1 MPYPHGD
8 ATVSMTT
15 SPDRPTAPVPVQTWP
30 AASGYA
36 AAAMT
41 RTGARRETNQDSF
54 VAIPPASNRPW
65 LVAVADGVGGGNAGE
80 VASHAAVDA
89 LGRAWRAAWSDG
101 APATDPTVA
110 LYRACVAADDA
121 ARRVAIAAET
131 RGAATTLTAV
141 TVGPRGLVVAQAG
154 DSAAWVRANVA
165 PLGPP
170 ARRVTPEFTA
180 IAQENAR
187 RAEGGLPALTAA
199 EVATHPDRG
208 VITTYLGMPNG
219 CPIHV
224 ETVAT
229 GANLPAVILA
239 CTDGVTDVMAV
250 PELDRAILAGAPEV
264 IVDQIARTVN
274 HLRGG
279 DDATVVALVATPTGA
294 PFTTTGQANGATSQ
308 PIGGLGKPAASP
320 ATGNHGRHGA
330 STLDPADPYGLRAA
344 ARTPADSASRAI
356 TRRALGAGAFAV
368 LAIGAGAGIAWAW
381 PFAERLAGAFRG
393 PTGVADP
400 VTSARDYLAQ
410 AATGDHDALWLR
422 LSATSRGAVPQ
433 AEFARRHRDFLA
445 EVGAPRI
452 TGQPAAGPATA
463 LPGGRSATV
472 ACDLTYASVR
482 FGEIRA
488 RVALPFTWE
497 DDAWRLDWSPAVLL
511 PNLTGGRRV
520 RVASDAPM
528 RGALLDRTG
537 KPLASLPAPAA
548 PSLNEAI
555 PVLTPTPTASGE
567 GRMRAYPAGEVAGPL
582 VGYTAEAT
590 PEELT
595 ALADRGY
602 VAGDRVGRAGLE
614 RVAEAHLSGARGS
627 RLDVLEPSGIV
638 VTTLATV
645 PPRHGGTVVTTLDL
659 DLQRVA
665 EAALGDRLGS
675 IVAIELPSG
684 AIRAAATW
692 PRYDPAA
699 FETGRGVADLLQ
711 DPRKPLLDRPVQ
723 GLYPP
728 GSTFKVVTMAAAMA
742 HGLATP
748 DSEFTCTGTWTGL
761 PGVSQRCWL
770 RSGHGT
776 ITLADGLTQ
785 SCNSVFYE
793 LGKRLDAL
801 DASLLP
807 AVARQAGL
815 GAVTGAFPGEEP
827 SGLVPDAT
835 WKRAT
840 LKEPWT
846 PGDSVNL
853 AIGQGQ
859 LLVSPLQLAAT
870 YGMIAT
876 GQPIVPTV
884 LGAVRLPGGS
894 VEQAV
899 PTPTRAAALR
909 AWAPAALTAM
919 RASLAAAVSTRS
931 GTAVGAFAGSRVASI
946 VAGKTGTAENQPGKP
961 THAWFAG
968 YGPVGTPTVAVVAMV
983 EQGGEGSGV
992 AAPIARKVLE
1002 AALAG

>member
-8 ATVSMTT
+8 ATGLMTT
-15 SPDRPTAPVPVQTWP
+15 SPDRTTAPVTVQSWP
-30 AASGYA
+30 TTSGYA
-36 AAAMT
+36 AAAMS
-41 RTGARRETNQDSF
+41 RTGTRRGANEDAF
-54 VAIPPASNRPW
+54 VAIPAAGNRPW
-65 LVAVADGVGGGNAGE
+65 LVAVADGVGGANAGE
-80 VASHAAVDA
+80 VASHTAVDA
-89 LGRAWRAAWSDG
+89 LKRVWHDAWRDG
-101 APATDPTVA
+101 APPTDPTVA

-121 ARRVAIAAET
+121 VRRVAIDANS
-131 RGAATTLTAV
+131 RGAATTLTAA
-141 TVGPRGLVVAQAG
+141 TVGPRGLVIAQAG
-154 DSAAWVRANVA
+154 DSAVWVRDTAS
-165 PLGPP
+165 PLGTP

-180 IAQENAR
+180 LAQENDR
-187 RAEGGLPALTAA
+187 RVRDGLRPLSAT
-199 EVATHPDRG
+199 EVAAHPERG

-224 ETVAT
+224 ETVTA
-229 GANLPAVILA
+229 GPNLPAVVLA
-239 CTDGVTDVMAV
+239 CTDGVTDVMAIAD
-250 PELDRAILAGAPEV
+250 LDRAITSGDPEA
-264 IVDQIARTVN
+264 IVDLIARTVDV
-274 HLRGG
+274 LRGG
-279 DDATVVALVATPTGA
+279 DDATVVVLVGTPTGA
-294 PFTTTGQANGATSQ
+294 A
-308 PIGGLGKPAASP
+308 IASP
-320 ATGNHGRHGA
+320 AQPQRATGIPVASAVGRPPARTGPSPH
-330 STLDPADPYGLRAA
+330 DPSDPYGLRAA
-344 ARTPADSASRAI
+344 SRGPSHGAARAT
-356 TRRALGAGAFAV
+356 TRRALAVGGVGIFA
-368 LAIGAGAGIAWAW
+368 LAAGAGIAWGW
-381 PFAERLAGAFRG
+381 PFAERIVGAFRG
-393 PTGVADP
+393 AGGVDP
-400 VTSARDYLAQ
+400 VVAARDYLAQ
-410 AATGDHDALWLR
+410 AATGDHATLWLR
-422 LSATSRGAVPQ
+422 LSANARREVSQEDFT
-433 AEFARRHRDFLA
+433 RRHRDFLA
-445 EVGAPRI
+445 ELGAPRI
-452 TGQPAAGPATA
+452 AGEPVPGPSTA
-463 LPGGRSATV
+463 IPGGRSATV
-472 ACDLTYASVR
+472 ACDLTYASTR
-482 FGEIRA
+482 FGEIRV
-488 RVALPFTWE
+488 RVALPFVWE
-497 DDAWRLDWSPAVLL
+497 DDAWRLDWSPTVLL
-511 PNLTGGRRV
+511 PNLTGGRRI
-520 RVASDAPM
+520 RVASDAPT
-528 RGALLDRTG
+528 RGTILDRAG
-537 KPLASLPAPAA
+537 KPLASLPVAPPVAEA
-548 PSLNEAI
+548 PSPPSKATLTAI
-555 PVLTPTPTASGE
+555 GPTPSPTGRVAS
-567 GRMRAYPAGEVAGPL
+567 RLYPAGDVAGPL

-590 PEELT
+590 PDEL
-595 ALADRGY
+595 ASLADRGY
-602 VAGDRVGRAGLE
+602 IAGDRVGRAGLE
-614 RVAEAHLSGARGS
+614 RVAETHLAGARGS

-665 EAALGDRLGS
+665 EAALGERLGS

-692 PRYDPAA
+692 PRYDPSA
-699 FETGRGVADLLQ
+699 FETGRGVGDLLQ

-742 HGLATP
+742 HGVATP

-770 RSGHGT
+770 KSGHGT

-827 SGLVPDAT
+827 TGLVPDAT

-859 LLVSPLQLAAT
+859 LLVSPLQLVAT

-876 GQPIVPTV
+876 GQPIVPAIIS
-884 LGAVRLPGGS
+884 AVRLPGGS

-899 PTPTRAAALR
+899 AVPTPAAPLR
-909 AWAPAALTAM
+909 AWTPTALTAM
-919 RASLAAAVSTRS
+919 RASLAAAVSSRN
-931 GTAVGAFAGSRVASI
+931 GTAVGAFAGSKIASI

-968 YGPVGTPTVAVVAMV
+968 YGPIGTPTVAVVAMV

>member
-1 MPYPHGD
+1 
-8 ATVSMTT
+8 MTT
-15 SPDRPTAPVPVQTWP
+15 SPDLPSALAPVQTWP
-30 AASGYA
+30 ASSGYA
-36 AAAMT
+36 AAGMT
-41 RTGARRETNQDSF
+41 RTGTRRDTNQDAF
-54 VAIPPASNRPW
+54 MAIPPAGNRPW
-65 LVAVADGVGGGNAGE
+65 LIAVADGVGGRSAGE
-80 VASHAAVDA
+80 VASHAALEA
-89 LGRAWRAAWSDG
+89 LGRTWRAAWGDG

-110 LYRACVAADDA
+110 LYRACVAADDSV
-121 ARRVAIAAET
+121 RRVATAADT

-141 TVGPRGLVVAQAG
+141 TVDPRGVVVAQAG
-154 DSAAWVRANVA
+154 DSAAWVRDTVA
-165 PLGPP
+165 PLGTP
-170 ARRVTPEFTA
+170 ARRVTPEFTV
-180 IAQENAR
+180 IAQEDDR
-187 RAEGGLPALTAA
+187 RARDGLPPLSAT
-199 EVATHPDRG
+199 EVTSHPERG

-229 GANLPAVILA
+229 GATLPAVILA
-239 CTDGVTDVMAV
+239 CTDGVTDVMTLSD
-250 PELDRAILAGAPEV
+250 LDRAIITADPEA
-264 IVDQIARTVN
+264 IVDRIARTVN
-274 HLRGG
+274 VLRGG
-279 DDATVVALVATPTGA
+279 DDATVVVLVAA
-294 PFTTTGQANGATSQ
+294 TTESPIPSTKQ
-308 PIGGLGKPAASP
+308 PHVGTIVPNTSP
-320 ATGNHGRHGA
+320 AENPRVRPRSGLH
-330 STLDPADPYGLRAA
+330 DPSDPYGLRAA
-344 ARTPADSASRAI
+344 SRGPSQGAAWTT
-356 TRRALGAGAFAV
+356 TRRALAV
-368 LAIGAGAGIAWAW
+368 GGVGILALATGAGIAWGW
-381 PFAERLAGAFRG
+381 PLAERIAGAFRG
-393 PTGVADP
+393 AGGVDP
-400 VTSARDYLAQ
+400 VLAARDYFAQ
-410 AATGDHDALWLR
+410 AATGDFAALWLR
-422 LSATSRGAVPQ
+422 LSSNARREVSQ
-433 AEFARRHRDFLA
+433 EDFARRHRDFLA
-445 EVGAPRI
+445 EISAPRI
-452 TGQPAAGPATA
+452 AGEPVPGPSTA
-463 LPGGRSATV
+463 VPGGRSATV
-472 ACDLTYASVR
+472 TCDVAYASTR
-482 FGEIRA
+482 FGELRA
-488 RVALPFTWE
+488 RVALSFVWE

-511 PNLTGGRRV
+511 PNLTSGRRV
-520 RVASDAPM
+520 RVASDAPT
-528 RGALLDRTG
+528 RGTILDRAG
-537 KPLASLPAPAA
+537 KPLASLPVASPGAEAA
-548 PSLNEAI
+548 TPSPKA
-555 PVLTPTPTASGE
+555 TPTAIGPTPSPTS
-567 GRMRAYPAGEVAGPL
+567 RVASRLYPAGEVAGPL

-590 PEELT
+590 PEELA

-614 RVAEAHLSGARGS
+614 RVAEAHLAGARGS

-659 DLQRVA
+659 DLQRIA
-665 EAALGDRLGS
+665 EAALGERPGS

-692 PRYDPAA
+692 PRYDPSA

-711 DPRKPLLDRPVQ
+711 DPRKPLFDRPVQ

-742 HGLATP
+742 HGVATP
-748 DSEFTCTGTWTGL
+748 ESEFTCTGTWTGL

-770 RSGHGT
+770 KSGHGT

-859 LLVSPLQLAAT
+859 LLVSPLQLVAA

-876 GQPIVPTV
+876 GQPIVPNIV
-884 LGAVRLPGGS
+884 AAVRLPGGN
-894 VEQAV
+894 VEQAIV
-899 PTPTRAAALR
+899 APTPAATLR
-909 AWAPAALTAM
+909 AWTPAALGAM
-919 RASLAAAVSTRS
+919 RASLAAAVSSRN
-931 GTAVGAFAGSRVASI
+931 GTAVGAFAGSKVASM

-968 YGPVGTPTVAVVAMV
+968 YGPTGTPTVAVVAMV

-1002 AALAG
+1002 AALAR

>member
-1 MPYPHGD
+1 
-8 ATVSMTT
+8 MTT
-15 SPDRPTAPVPVQTWP
+15 SPDRTTAPVTVQSWP
-30 AASGYA
+30 ATSGYA
-36 AAAMT
+36 AAAMS
-41 RTGARRETNQDSF
+41 RTGTRRDANEDAF
-54 VAIPPASNRPW
+54 VAIAPAEGRPW
-65 LVAVADGVGGGNAGE
+65 LVAVADGVGGANAGE
-80 VASHAAVDA
+80 VASRAAIDA
-89 LGRAWRAAWSDG
+89 LERVWRAAWREG
-101 APATDPTVA
+101 APPTDPTVA

-121 ARRVAIAAET
+121 VRRVAIDANT
-131 RGAATTLTAV
+131 RGAATTLTAA
-141 TVGPRGLVVAQAG
+141 TIGPRGLIVAQAG
-154 DSAAWVRANVA
+154 DSEVWVRDTAS
-165 PLGPP
+165 PLGTS
-170 ARRVTPEFTA
+170 ARRVTREFTA
-180 IAQENAR
+180 IAQENDR
-187 RAEGGLPALTAA
+187 RTRDGLPPLTAA
-199 EVATHPDRG
+199 EVAAHPDRG

-224 ETVAT
+224 ETVT
-229 GANLPAVILA
+229 SGANLPAVILA
-239 CTDGVTDVMAV
+239 CTDGVTDVMAITD
-250 PELDRAILAGAPEV
+250 LDRAITSGDPEA
-264 IVDQIARTVN
+264 IVDLIARTVDV
-274 HLRGG
+274 LRGG
-279 DDATVVALVATPTGA
+279 DDATAVVLVGTPTGA
-294 PFTTTGQANGATSQ
+294 AIASTGQPQRAT
-308 PIGGLGKPAASP
+308 GMPAASP
-320 ATGNHGRHGA
+320 VGTPRARPG
-330 STLDPADPYGLRAA
+330 SDPQDPSDPYGLRAA
-344 ARTPADSASRAI
+344 SRGPSHGAARAT
-356 TRRALGAGAFAV
+356 TRRALAVGGAGIFA
-368 LAIGAGAGIAWAW
+368 LAAGAGIAWGW
-381 PFAERLAGAFRG
+381 PFAERIVGAFRG
-393 PTGVADP
+393 AGGADP
-400 VTSARDYLAQ
+400 VVAARDYLAQ
-410 AATGDHDALWLR
+410 AATGDHAALWLR
-422 LSATSRGAVPQ
+422 LSANARREVPQ
-433 AEFARRHRDFLA
+433 EDFARRHRDFLA
-445 EVGAPRI
+445 EIGAPRI
-452 TGQPAAGPATA
+452 AGEPVPGPSTA
-463 LPGGRSATV
+463 IPGGRSATV
-472 ACDLTYASVR
+472 ACDVAYASTR
-482 FGEIRA
+482 FGELRA
-488 RVALPFTWE
+488 RVGLSFVWE

-520 RVASDAPM
+520 RVASDAPT
-528 RGALLDRTG
+528 RGTILDRTG
-537 KPLASLPAPAA
+537 RPLASLP
-548 PSLNEAI
+548 
-555 PVLTPTPTASGE
+555 VQLTPPTPPTGAQATATAERVGSRGAPD
-567 GRMRAYPAGEVAGPL
+567 GLGASPMRVYPAGDVAGPL

-590 PEELT
+590 PEELA

-614 RVAEAHLSGARGS
+614 RVAEIHLAGARGS

-665 EAALGDRLGS
+665 EAALGERLGS
-675 IVAIELPSG
+675 VVAIELPSG

-692 PRYDPAA
+692 PRYDPSA
-699 FETGRGVADLLQ
+699 FETGRGVGDLLQ

-742 HGLATP
+742 HGVATP

-770 RSGHGT
+770 KSGHGT

-827 SGLVPDAT
+827 TGLVPDAA

-859 LLVSPLQLAAT
+859 LLVSPLQLVAT

-876 GQPIVPTV
+876 GQPIVPNIV
-884 LGAVRLPGGS
+884 GAVRLPGGS
-894 VEQAV
+894 VEQAIAV
-899 PTPTRAAALR
+899 PTPAATLR
-909 AWAPAALTAM
+909 VWTPAALSAM
-919 RASLAAAVSTRS
+919 RASLAAAVSSRN
-931 GTAVGAFAGSRVASI
+931 GTAVGAFAGSKVAPI

>member
-1 MPYPHGD
+1 MTMSTDRTSD
-8 ATVSMTT
+8 AV
-15 SPDRPTAPVPVQTWP
+15 AVQAWP

-36 AAAMT
+36 AAAT
-41 RTGARRETNQDSF
+41 SRTGTRRATNQDAF
-54 VAIPPASNRPW
+54 VAIPPVGKRPW
-65 LVAVADGVGGGNAGE
+65 LVAVADGVGGNNAGE
-80 VASHAAVDA
+80 IASHAAVDA
-89 LGRAWRAAWSDG
+89 LGRAWRAAWADG
-101 APATDPTVA
+101 AAPTDFTVA
-110 LYRACVAADDA
+110 IYQAYVAADDA
-121 ARRVAIAAET
+121 VRRVAVAAET
-131 RGAATTLTAV
+131 RGAATTLTVAA
-141 TVGPRGLVVAQAG
+141 VGPRGLVVAQAG
-154 DSAAWVRANVA
+154 DSAAWIRDDLA
-165 PLGPP
+165 PLSHP

-180 IAQENAR
+180 IAGVNTQRAQE
-187 RAEGGLPALTAA
+187 GLPALTAS
-199 EVATHPDRG
+199 EVAAHPERN
-208 VITTYLGMPNG
+208 VITTYLGMADG
-219 CPIHV
+219 CPIYV

-229 GANLPAVILA
+229 GAKLPAVILV
-239 CTDGVTDVMAV
+239 CTDGVTDVMTITD
-250 PELDRAILAGAPEV
+250 LDRAIVTGAAEAIIDV
-264 IVDQIARTVN
+264 ITRTVEV
-274 HLRGG
+274 LRAG
-279 DDATVVALVATPTGA
+279 DDATAVVLVATPTGIPIA
-294 PFTTTGQANGATSQ
+294 STGQAHSSD
-308 PIGGLGKPAASP
+308 PKPAASP
-320 ATGNHGRHGA
+320 AGSHQIRSGSGA
-330 STLDPADPYGLRAA
+330 HDPTDPYGLRAA
-344 ARTPADSASRAI
+344 SRTPPHGAARTA
-356 TRRALGAGAFAV
+356 TRRALAVGGASI
-368 LAIGAGAGIAWAW
+368 LALATGAGISWGW
-381 PFAERLAGAFRG
+381 PLAERVIGAFRG
-393 PTGVADP
+393 AGGADP
-400 VTSARDYLAQ
+400 VTAARDYLAQ
-410 AATGDHDALWLR
+410 AAIGDHAALWLR
-422 LSATSRGAVPQ
+422 LSATARREVSQ
-433 AEFARRHRDFLA
+433 EDFARRHRDFLA
-445 EVGAPRI
+445 ELGAPRI
-452 TGQPAAGPATA
+452 AGEPVPGPSTA
-463 LPGGRSATV
+463 ILGGRTATV
-472 ACDLTYASVR
+472 ACDLAYASTR

-488 RVALPFTWE
+488 RVALPFVWE
-497 DDAWRLDWSPAVLL
+497 DGSWRLDWSPAVLL
-511 PNLTGGRRV
+511 PNLTGGRRI
-520 RVASDAPM
+520 RVASDAPT
-528 RGALLDRTG
+528 RGTILDRAG
-537 KPLASLPAPAA
+537 RPLASLPVAA
-548 PSLNEAI
+548 PTPEAA
-555 PVLTPTPTASGE
+555 TPSPKVTPTAVGPTPSPPS
-567 GRMRAYPAGEVAGPL
+567 RIASRLYPAGEVAGPL

-590 PEELT
+590 PEEL
-595 ALADRGY
+595 ASLADRGY

-614 RVAEAHLSGARGS
+614 RVAEKHLAGARGS

-665 EAALGDRLGS
+665 EAALGERLGS

-684 AIRAAATW
+684 SIRAAATW

-807 AVARQAGL
+807 SVARQAGL

-827 SGLVPDAT
+827 SGLVPDAA
-835 WKRAT
+835 WKRAI

-859 LLVSPLQLAAT
+859 LLVSPLQLVAT

-876 GQPIVPTV
+876 GQPIVPTI
-884 LGAVRLPGGS
+884 LSAVRLPGGS
-894 VEQAV
+894 VEQTIAV
-899 PTPTRAAALR
+899 PTPAPPLR
-909 AWAPAALTAM
+909 AWTPAALAAM

-931 GTAVGAFAGSRVASI
+931 GTAVGAFAGSKVASI

-961 THAWFAG
+961 THAWFVG
-968 YGPVGTPTVAVVAMV
+968 YGPIGTPTVAVVAMV

-992 AAPIARKVLE
+992 AAPVARKVLE
-1002 AALAG
+1002 TTLAR

>member
-1 MPYPHGD
+1 
-8 ATVSMTT
+8 MTT
-15 SPDRPTAPVPVQTWP
+15 SPDRPTAPVPVQAWP

-41 RTGARRETNQDSF
+41 RIGARRDTNQDAFS
-54 VAIPPASNRPW
+54 AIPPAGNRPW

-101 APATDPTVA
+101 AARTDPTVA

-131 RGAATTLTAV
+131 SGAATTLTAV
-141 TVGPRGLVVAQAG
+141 TVGPRGMVVAQAG
-154 DSAAWVRANVA
+154 DSTAWVRADVA
-165 PLGPP
+165 PRGHP

-199 EVATHPDRG
+199 EVAAHPDRG

-224 ETVAT
+224 ETVASGT
-229 GANLPAVILA
+229 NLPAVILA

-250 PELDRAILAGAPEV
+250 PELDRTILAGAPEA
-264 IVDQIARTVN
+264 IVEQIARAVDL
-274 HLRGG
+274 LRGG

-294 PFTTTGQANGATSQ
+294 PCTGEGRPNGTTSAQ
-308 PIGGLGKPAASP
+308 PDGGSGKHVESP
-320 ATGNHGRHGA
+320 APGNRGRPGA

-344 ARTPADSASRAI
+344 SRTPSDGASRAI
-356 TRRALGAGAFAV
+356 TRRALGAGAVGV
-368 LAIGAGAGIAWAW
+368 LAISTGAGIAWVW
-381 PFAERLAGAFRG
+381 PFVEHLAGAFRG

-400 VTSARDYLAQ
+400 IAAAREYLAQ

-422 LSATSRGAVPQ
+422 LSADSRGAVPQ

-452 TGQPAAGPATA
+452 TGQPVAGPSTA

-497 DDAWRLDWSPAVLL
+497 NDAWRLDWSPAVLL
-511 PNLTGGRRV
+511 PNLTAGRRV
-520 RVASDAPM
+520 HVASDAPM

-548 PSLNEAI
+548 PPQNVAT
-555 PVLTPTPTASGE
+555 LTLAPTPTSLSE

-590 PEELT
+590 PEELA

-614 RVAEAHLSGARGS
+614 RVAEVHLAGARGS

-645 PPRHGGTVVTTLDL
+645 PPRHGSTVVTTLDL

-665 EAALGDRLGS
+665 EAALGERLGS

-699 FETGRGVADLLQ
+699 FETGRGVGELLQ

-807 AVARQAGL
+807 SVARQAGL

-827 SGLVPDAT
+827 SGLVPDAA

-846 PGDSVNL
+846 PGDTVNL

-876 GQPIVPTV
+876 GQPVVPTI
-884 LGAVRLPGGS
+884 LGAVRLPGGN

-899 PTPTRAAALR
+899 PTPTRAGALR

-931 GTAVGAFAGSRVASI
+931 GTAVGAFAGSKVASI
-946 VAGKTGTAENQPGKP
+946 VAGKTGTAENQPGRP

-968 YGPVGTPTVAVVAMV
+968 YGPVGTPTVVVVAMV